1 MSHTNLQRA
10 SGLAHSKTLRRPRAS
25 GSLMGRSKKLL
36 ARWAFSILSGHTRM
50 SVPLQHFGLA
60 IVGVLLVLTAGLPI
74 TAAADE
80 SLTVTVT
87 RRDLRPL
94 PGVTLQ
100 LAGAVN
106 LQAVTDDNGRAA
118 FNGLPPAGGVTI
130 TPARSGFRFE
140 PPQFTIPDLAN
151 PPAALVTAFPTATD
165 LALSVVSD
173 DTTPLVGGLV
183 NSVITLR
190 NLGTEAATDVT
201 VGVGSLPG
209 LVLENAQTTQG
220 GLEFRAVGTLWHLPQ
235 LNPGASAEVHA
246 RYRATLPDAAV
257 LAVAVIQEMDQTDTN
272 PLNNS
277 AQLTTHTR
285 AAQARLSLAMAIN
298 PATAKAGGTLPVR
311 LTVRN
316 DGPNDATQIA
326 IRAYVPPGAS
336 LVLTN
341 LPFVNSGVVIPR
353 LAAGAQLELNGPM
366 FVRFA
371 GTLTLVAN
379 VTYFEQQLPTGATWP
394 EARADFTVQ
403 PAYSH
408 LTLFAFTDP
417 PNPRVG
423 ETVNVQYVAR
433 NDGPDAVT
441 GLKLFTSQDSR
452 LDLSGNSDPTHPP
465 PPVPG
470 PFVFGDVLPVDA
482 YTYLGYSY
490 SVKAAGDVTNYFTVE
505 YQDQGIPNAA
515 DYPEMYIPIKTLPA
529 DVGLSLDANPKEI
542 TVAPGDPVTIEFP
555 VHNDGPQPARGLIVD
570 FDPHGLASTDLD
582 EIIHADRVLR
592 QDYIDVVDPGETVTV
607 RKHFV
612 ASTPGFYA
620 NLVEI
625 QTASERPD
633 LLTPIAAETVL
644 LHVLPAPPPDLAIS
658 VTVDNPQVN
667 VGEYAL
673 FIVTV
678 TNHAAQPALN
688 VTVSETDPADSGFA
702 FETVRSYG
710 SNGDDRFGTASQR
723 TIPRIEPG
731 ASYSM
736 SRTMRMRK
744 PVTIPY
750 LAKIAGVNGLQESD
764 LPPWRATNEVTGVQ
778 VTGDMAPQ
786 VVPDR
791 TNVKNGDLVNFAI
804 ISTNLSSHVASHVGI
819 YAGESAGFQ
828 ALDSGL
834 GDYGYFWD
842 TSRPHD
848 LQSGS
853 KLFSE
858 WVEIPAQEA
867 IFSWLSTYTV
877 GSGQLT
883 VGAQVGYLDQI
894 DAQTNND
901 LALVQINSAAAS
913 ATVSLRQSTSPTV
926 SVGDLVL
933 FLTEI
938 RNQGPDRVT
947 GLTLLESSSTNLELN
962 LSAGVNGV
970 SGNFVT
976 SVLDSLVRLPALE
989 PGQNFIWQRTYVAR
1003 AAGGAW
1009 RHVSVAGF
1017 DQTALAP
1024 LPENEAALT
1033 VQPAQADLE
1042 LQLLGA
1048 PSVAQAG
1055 IPTLIVVRVRNLG
1068 PAVATGVKVA
1078 VTVPVDALTL
1088 GTFQLGPRAGYDLL
1102 TPNAFLTQ
1110 LRQGE
1115 SATAS
1120 FFVTPTRV
1128 GTITGGVQVQQ
1139 SDQLDP
1145 QPANNT
1151 VSFTLDVGPAPPIPP
1166 ILRVRKVRTDF
1177 FDGTPIA
1184 EVEIDQAA
1192 LNRLAPFT
1200 TFSLEA
1206 SSNLRDWEF
1215 LGSVGFLPLAPV
1227 TFTDHAS
1234 PGVRMRAFRLH

>member
-1 MSHTNLQRA
+1 VDVISAQA
-10 SGLAHSKTLRRPRAS
+10 GIGA
-25 GSLMGRSKKLL
+25 
-36 ARWAFSILSGHTRM
+36 
-50 SVPLQHFGLA
+50 V
-60 IVGVLLVLTAGLPI
+60 TAN
-74 TAAADE
+74 
-80 SLTVTVT
+80 VT
-87 RRDLRPL
+87 RPDLRPL

-100 LAGAVN
+100 LAGAVT
-106 LQAVTDDNGRAA
+106 LQGVTDDNGAAA
-118 FNGLPPAGGVTI
+118 FLGLPPAGTITI
-130 TPARSGFRFE
+130 TPSRSGFRFE
-140 PPQFTIPDLAN
+140 PAQFTIPDLAN
-151 PPAALVTAFPTATD
+151 PPAASFRAFPTATD
-165 LALSVVSD
+165 LALSIAND

-190 NLGTEAATDVT
+190 NLGTEAGTDVT

-209 LVLENAQTTQG
+209 MELEDAQATQG
-220 GLEFRAVGTLWHLPQ
+220 GLDFHAGGTLWHLSQ
-235 LNPGASAEVHA
+235 LNPCASAEVHA

-257 LAVAVIQEMDQTDTN
+257 LTVAVIQEMDQPDTN

-277 AQLTTHTR
+277 ALLTTQTR

-298 PATAKAGGTLPVR
+298 PATAKAGGTLPVG

-316 DGPNDATQIA
+316 DGPNDATEIA

-341 LPFVNSGVVIPR
+341 QSILNSGGLIPR
-353 LAAGAQLELNGPM
+353 LAAGAQLELNGQM

-371 GTLTLVAN
+371 GTFTLVAN
-379 VTYFEQQLPTGATWP
+379 VTYFEQQLPSDAAWP

-423 ETVNVQYVAR
+423 DTVNVTYVAR
-433 NDGPDAVT
+433 NDGPDAIT
-441 GLKLFTSQDSR
+441 GLKLFTREDAR
-452 LDLSGNSDPTHPP
+452 LGTPLSLAPDHPP
-465 PPVPG
+465 PPVAG
-470 PFVFGDVLPVDA
+470 PFAFGDYLPVGA
-482 YTYLGYSY
+482 YTYSGFTY
-490 SVKAAGDVTNYFTVE
+490 SVQAAGDLTNYFTVE
-505 YQDQGIPNAA
+505 YQDQSITNAA
-515 DYPEMYIPIKTLPA
+515 DYPEMYVPIKTLPA
-529 DVGLSLDANPKEI
+529 DIGLSLDANPKVI
-542 TVAPGDPVTIEFP
+542 TAAPGDPVTIEFP
-555 VHNDGPQPARGLIVD
+555 VHNDGPQPAHALIVD
-570 FDPHGLASTDLD
+570 FDIYGLASTDLD
-582 EIIHADRVLR
+582 EIIHADRVVR
-592 QDYIDVVDPGETVTV
+592 PTIPGYIDVVDPGETVTV

-612 ASTPGFYA
+612 ASISGFYT
-620 NLVEI
+620 NTVEI
-625 QTASERPD
+625 KTSFERPD
-633 LLTPIAAETVL
+633 LLMPIAAETVL
-644 LHVLPAPPPDLAIS
+644 LHVLPAPNLPDLAIA
-658 VTVDNPQVN
+658 VNVDTPQVN

-678 TNHAAQPALN
+678 TNRTAQPALN
-688 VTVSETDPADSGFA
+688 VSVSETDPAESGFA

-710 SNGDDRFGTASQR
+710 PNGDDRFSTASQR
-723 TIPRIEPG
+723 LIPRIEPG

-736 SRTMRMRK
+736 SRTMRVRK

-750 LAKIAGVNGLQESD
+750 LAKIDGVNGLQESD
-764 LPPWRATNEVTGVQ
+764 LPRWRATNEVTGVQ
-778 VTGDMAPQ
+778 VTGDMAAQ

-804 ISTNLSSHVASHVGI
+804 ISSNLSSHVASHVGI
-819 YAGESAGFQ
+819 YTGESAGFQ
-828 ALDSGL
+828 VLDSGL

-842 TSRPHD
+842 TSRPLD
-848 LQSGS
+848 LQSGA

-858 WVEIPAQEA
+858 WLEIPPEEA
-867 IFSWLSTYTV
+867 IYSWLSTYTV
-877 GSGQLT
+877 GAGQLT

-913 ATVSLRQSTSPTV
+913 ATVSLRQSTLPNA
-926 SVGDLVL
+926 SVGDLVV

-962 LSAGVNGV
+962 LSASVNGV

-1003 AAGGAW
+1003 AAGDAW
-1009 RHVSVAGF
+1009 RHVSVASF
-1017 DQTALAP
+1017 DQTSLAP
-1024 LPENEAALT
+1024 LPENQAAVT

-1042 LQLLGA
+1042 LQLLNA
-1048 PSVAQAG
+1048 PSVAQVG
-1055 IPTLIVVRVRNLG
+1055 IPTLVVVRVRNLG
-1068 PAVATGVKVA
+1068 PAVATGVQIA
-1078 VTVPVDALTL
+1078 VTVPTDVLTL
-1088 GTFQLGPRAGYDLL
+1088 GTFQLGPRAGYDLSN
-1102 TPNAFLTQ
+1102 PNGFLTQ

-1120 FFVTPTRV
+1120 FYVTPTRV
-1128 GTITGGVQVQQ
+1128 GATTGLVQVQQ
-1139 SDQLDP
+1139 SDQIDP

-1151 VSFTLDVGPAPPIPP
+1151 VSFTLDVGPEPPIPP
-1166 ILRVRKVRTDF
+1166 ILRVSKVRTDF
-1177 FDGTPIA
+1177 FNGAPIA

-1192 LNRLAPFT
+1192 LNRLAPLGI
-1200 TFSLEA
+1200 FSLEA

-1215 LGSVGFLPLAPV
+1215 LRDVGFLPLAPV
-1227 TFTDHAS
+1227 TFTDHVA
-1234 PGVRMRAFRLH
+1234 PGVTSRAYRLRR